1 MVIVISL
8 NFNCSQLR
16 FSYTSS
22 EITYLI
28 KLVGSSQSEHCV
40 NVKQRTQH
48 DGPWDVISLVSY
60 VFCHM
65 QGNGI
70 IKNTRPGK
78 KSKGYKQMCY
88 EKMRLSIALSGA
100 DPGFFSAGGAP
111 LTDR

>member
-1 MVIVISL
+1 MAELNQKAVGHSFISL
-8 NFNCSQLR
+8 NFNCSKLR
-16 FSYTSS
+16 FSYTYS

-65 QGNGI
+65 QGNGV
-70 IKNTRPGK
+70 IKDTRPGK
-78 KSKGYKQMCY
+78 KHCVMLNPSDFK
-88 EKMRLSIALSGA
+88 
-100 DPGFFSAGGAP
+100 
-111 LTDR
+111 LTA